1 MNTYKK
7 VKGKFVGVKSSDYGE
22 DALVEHLAIAI
33 QKENSK
39 A

>member
-1 MNTYKK
+1 M
-7 VKGKFVGVKSSDYGE
+7 GVKLSDYSE
-22 DALVEHLAIAI
+22 DALIEHLAIAI